1 MIELVIVLIV
11 ALVILAVVINSIQQH
26 KEKVE
31 SEKRAEL
38 TKQRM
43 IIDESEEL
51 LLAAGQLPISKELSM
66 IIHQRLLSALEIC
79 KEINPSML
87 EVGQRIKDT
96 RERIDALQTQTGS
109 GESIAEQVTI
119 PENDKQIILVL
130 QGLKKLRSLLR
141 NENAKGKVDTHLFMT
156 EDKRLARA
164 QLTINVETMI
174 KRGRHAMEN
183 GMLGSA
189 RQYFEKANR
198 SLSEQV
204 EADEYV
210 TARKQLVEESLYH
223 IKDNLRSTNRP
234 RPADT
239 NDDLDELF
247 APKKKW

>member
-1 MIELVIVLIV
+1 
-11 ALVILAVVINSIQQH
+11 
-26 KEKVE
+26 
-31 SEKRAEL
+31 
-38 TKQRM
+38 M

-51 LLAAGQLPISKELSM
+51 LLAAGQLPISKDLSM

-183 GMLGSA
+183 GMLG
-189 RQYFEKANR
+189 
-198 SLSEQV
+198 
-204 EADEYV
+204 
-210 TARKQLVEESLYH
+210 QLVN
-223 IKDNLRSTNRP
+223 I
-234 RPADT
+234 
-239 NDDLDELF
+239 
-247 APKKKW
+247 